1 MHPVMRRPVILVN
14 CWRRELP
21 TFLGERTRLDALD
34 PAYAERVSDAGG
46 QPLLLSRPPSAPGEV
61 VRELVGM
68 ADGVLLTGGGDVDPA
83 SYGAEREDVYE
94 DDREADAFELAI
106 IDTARELGLPVLAI
120 CRGAQL
126 LAVAHGGCLAQRP
139 PPAGGHAELGDL
151 RPEEI
156 LASRHPVALTPGS
169 RVARALGGGAAGID
183 TVQVNTIH
191 HHQIA
196 DPGEL
201 EVTATAPGGVIEAV
215 EPRGGWACVG
225 VQWHPEK
232 MDEPEQ
238 RGLFEQLV
246 GEAARA
252 HRRAA

>member
-1 MHPVMRRPVILVN
+1 MYASVSRPLILVS

-21 TFLGERTRLDALD
+21 TYLGERTRLETLD

-46 QPLLLSRPPSAPGEV
+46 QVVLLSRPPDGLQQAA
-61 VRELVGM
+61 RDLVAL
-68 ADGVLLTGGGDVDPA
+68 ADGVVLSGGGDVDPSA
-83 SYGAEREDVYE
+83 YGARRENVSDE
-94 DDREADAFELAI
+94 DTAADEFELALI
-106 IDTARELGLPVLAI
+106 SAARESAVPTLAI

-126 LAVAHGGCLAQRP
+126 LAVAHGGRLAQRP
-139 PPAGGHAELGDL
+139 PAVSGHAELAGMSPD
-151 RPEEI
+151 EI
-156 LASRHPVALTPGS
+156 LGARHPVALAPRS
-169 RVARALGGGAAGID
+169 RVARALCRE
-183 TVQVNTIH
+183 TLPVNTIH

-196 DPGEL
+196 DAGEL

-215 EPRGGWACVG
+215 EPRTGWACVG

-246 GEAARA
+246 GDARA
-252 HRRAA
+252 RRGRAAA